1 MQQLYHAHNLHEL
14 EVYSNPELLKKGVL
28 PIELFMKFMEICEKP
43 RQFNQKNGEKTFRIF
58 NQGKEILHIRVRAG
72 KNTNKSYTD

>member
-43 RQFNQKNGEKTFRIF
+43 R
-58 NQGKEILHIRVRAG
+58 L
-72 KNTNKSYTD
+72 

>member
-1 MQQLYHAHNLHEL
+1 MYHAHNLHEL

-43 RQFNQKNGEKTFRIF
+43 R
-58 NQGKEILHIRVRAG
+58 L
-72 KNTNKSYTD
+72 